1 MPAKR
6 PAAAA
11 LFLGLASLSLAA
23 CDHIFISFN
32 PNQKGTTTV
41 SLSLRDTPPA
51 GVTVLSAAI
60 TVTGPVLQPG
70 NVALLAAPVRVELNK
85 LQTETLFL
93 NATRVSATTFDGI
106 NVALANPQLTILN
119 NSGASVA
126 GCAAG
131 AVCQIQPRL
140 TTGVVFVPLVL
151 LLDANTPTGV
161 VLDFDLSR
169 SLRGDLTIQ
178 PAITAAALAPLLA
191 TGTLEEVNDF
201 VGQVTS
207 VGSNQFTLKSA
218 SSGLAL
224 AVQVDGS
231 TQFSGFAQ
239 AGLTNSITSVS
250 VGQIIA
256 ADLRLLANGTLL
268 ARRVTLEDLAGAQVV
283 EGVVVATDAANNRFA
298 LVVLD
303 AVPAVVGVAPGNRVT
318 VNSQLGTAFA
328 VDNDGVSVPLGVSFG
343 SAADL
348 LVGQAVQ
355 VRALSAASDAAG
367 IVVSTDRLRLRMSQ
381 VTASVATKTGNGFT
395 LGALPSIFTSAGVS
409 EIQVPASLDTSF
421 ESVSGLAALNPGD
434 VVSLRGL
441 LFRATSSPT
450 LAARKVRKR

>member
-60 TVTGPVLQPG
+60 TVTGAVLHPG
-70 NVALLAAPVRVELNK
+70 NAALLAAPVRVELNK

-93 NATRVSATTFDGI
+93 NAMRVSATTFDGV

-126 GCAAG
+126 GCATG

-140 TTGVVFVPLVL
+140 TASVVFVPLVV
-151 LLDANTPTGV
+151 LLDANTPAGV

-169 SLRGDLTIQ
+169 ALQGDLTIQ
-178 PAITAAALAPLLA
+178 PAITAAVVVPLLA

-207 VGSNQFTLKSA
+207 VGSSQFTLKSA

-224 AVQVDGS
+224 AVDVDGS

-239 AGLTNSITSVS
+239 AGLTNGITGVS

-268 ARRVTLEDLAGAQVV
+268 ARRVTLEDVAGAQVV
-283 EGVVVATDAANNRFA
+283 EGVVVSTDAANSRFA

-303 AVPAVVGVAPGNRVT
+303 AVPAIVGVAPGNRVT
-318 VNSQLGTAFA
+318 VNLQFGTAFA
-328 VDNDGVSVPLGVSFG
+328 VDNDGVSVPLGVSFS

-355 VRALSAASDAAG
+355 ARALSTTSDAAG
-367 IVVSTDRLRLRMSQ
+367 IAVSTDRVRLRMSQ
-381 VTASVATKTGNGFT
+381 FTASVATRSGNGFT
-395 LGALPSIFTSAGVS
+395 LGALPSVFTRAGVS
-409 EIQVPASLDTSF
+409 EIQVPISLDTSF
-421 ESVSGLAALNPGD
+421 ENVSGLAALNPGD
-434 VVSLRGL
+434 VISLRGL

-450 LAARKVRKR
+450 LAAQKVRKR